1 MKEVVRSQKQIKA
14 KLKHLEEEV
23 DSSLL
28 PERIEGVMF
37 RLNQEIVDQSK
48 EYDEEEVHSTEFQ
61 KGVKDATDWLRNED
75 FILK

>member
-1 MKEVVRSQKQIKA
+1 
-14 KLKHLEEEV
+14 
-23 DSSLL
+23 
-28 PERIEGVMF
+28 MF